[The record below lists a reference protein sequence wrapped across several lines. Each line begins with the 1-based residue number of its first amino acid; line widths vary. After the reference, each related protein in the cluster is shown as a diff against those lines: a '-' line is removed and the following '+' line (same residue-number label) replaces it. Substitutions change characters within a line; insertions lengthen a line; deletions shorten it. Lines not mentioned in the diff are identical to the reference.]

1 MLSPSAN
8 FDIQIVSNNNLYD
21 LVETPLIGSIY
32 LYNSYPPL
40 PQEQQSAYH
49 PSLSIDR
56 LYPTP
61 S

>member
-8 FDIQIVSNNNLYD
+8 FDLQIVSNNNLYD

-40 PQEQQSAYH
+40 PQ
-49 PSLSIDR
+49 
-56 LYPTP
+56 
-61 S
+61 